1 VKLLGTRQTPCLF
14 DAHMGGSWGTPYKG
28 FRVVE
33 ILKDG
38 TLVSYMMNP
47 TQKINDYSKAKI

>member
-1 VKLLGTRQTPCLF
+1 VKLLGSSQTPCLF
-14 DAHMGGSWGTPYKG
+14 DAHMGGNWGTPYKG

-33 ILKDG
+33 ISKDG

-47 TQKINDYSKAKI
+47 TQKINDYSKVKA